1 MRKAIKKA
9 AALLLALVL
18 SMGSAA
24 CAKEQAPALSEE
36 AAEVLVYGSGDYTAI
51 NPALYEH
58 GEINLLLFAGL
69 MAHNGQNEVVPDVAE
84 TWEYDAKNCT
94 YTFKLR
100 RDVYFHDGHPLTSRD
115 VRFTLQAIMDPEN
128 ASENA
133 SNYED
138 ILEIETPDDYTVIL
152 FLAAPNVALLDYL
165 AIGILPA
172 HLLEGKD
179 LALDSFNQNPVG
191 AGPYRLE
198 QWDMGQSI
206 TLRKHEQYHR
216 GEPKI
221 DEIIFKIVEDT
232 QARALQLQSGE
243 LDLAQVTPEDAQ
255 MFRQGQ
261 NSQDY
266 RVYQMDTADYRGI
279 LYNFNGDFFSRHRE
293 LPNILSYAIDRQAIV
308 DTVLMGCG
316 EAAYS
321 PLQKG
326 PYVNEQMEKFEY
338 NPQKA
343 MQLLEQAGW
352 SKGEDGI
359 YQKEG
364 ERLQFCIHNSQG
376 DQVRIDMSNICA
388 QQLGEIGADVC
399 VKVDAQVDWAGQDAY
414 LIGWGSP
421 FDPDDHTYKVFG
433 TQKGANYSGYS
444 NEQVDFLLLS
454 ARQTEDREQRKQLYA
469 QFQQALSED
478 MPYTFLAYVDAI
490 YVSTPRLKGIAED
503 TVLGHHGVGIFWNV
517 AEWELEQ

>member
-115 VRFTLQAIMDPEN
+115 VRFTLQAIMDPKN

-152 FLAAPNVALLDYL
+152 FLAAPNVVLLDYL
-165 AIGILPA
+165 TIGILPA

-206 TLRKHEQYHR
+206 TLKKHEQYHR

-261 NSQDY
+261 HSS
-266 RVYQMDTADYRGI
+266 
-279 LYNFNGDFFSRHRE
+279 LPFSRMLPSSRQLPGHRRIRLRQRVVFPE
-293 LPNILSYAIDRQAIV
+293 PDSPTMARVSPVCTPKETPLTAQKTPSSAGKPTLRFSTSRRAMLPPSCTHAPRYCSSSHSATFQKMPTPWCPR
-308 DTVLMGCG
+308 TVSSAM
-316 EAAYS
+316 
-321 PLQKG
+321 PLRRG
-326 PYVNEQMEKFEY
+326 
-338 NPQKA
+338 
-343 MQLLEQAGW
+343 
-352 SKGEDGI
+352 
-359 YQKEG
+359 
-364 ERLQFCIHNSQG
+364 
-376 DQVRIDMSNICA
+376 
-388 QQLGEIGADVC
+388 
-399 VKVDAQVDWAGQDAY
+399 
-414 LIGWGSP
+414 
-421 FDPDDHTYKVFG
+421 
-433 TQKGANYSGYS
+433 
-444 NEQVDFLLLS
+444 
-454 ARQTEDREQRKQLYA
+454 
-469 QFQQALSED
+469 
-478 MPYTFLAYVDAI
+478 
-490 YVSTPRLKGIAED
+490 
-503 TVLGHHGVGIFWNV
+503 VLT
-517 AEWELEQ
+517 